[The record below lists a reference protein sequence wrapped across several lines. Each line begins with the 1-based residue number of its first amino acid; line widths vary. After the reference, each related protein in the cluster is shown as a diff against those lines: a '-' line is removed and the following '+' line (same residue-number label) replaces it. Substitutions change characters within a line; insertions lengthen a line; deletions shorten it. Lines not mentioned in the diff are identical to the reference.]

1 MLQTFSGDAVRLA
14 QIMISVQNDITA
26 AEDPRT
32 PYLVEGQSAN
42 DIVMAAPRADPQRG
56 HA

>member
-1 MLQTFSGDAVRLA
+1 MLQAFSGDAVRLA

-32 PYLVEGQSAN
+32 PHLVEGGWFSASRPDEVN
-42 DIVMAAPRADPQRG
+42 GKRG